1 MWSQLRTPRKNQS
14 NPTAVT
20 PDIRGT
26 DLIERSIDNN
36 NHYSILANDESSHT
50 SINSET
56 TDNSSDSTSTMSST
70 AEDSCLISLETLKS
84 KMETIEPGITTINS
98 NPKYTDVVI
107 FQETMGNAVAELA
120 VEYQTYGFSY
130 LVDTT
135 KRFKQRHPA
144 GTEQEPMDM
153 PKPPVAPTRE
163 ERSSTTIKRYRYNLI
178 EYKQAIHMK
187 TIGLALLTDTF
198 PNCLDL
204 KETDFGY
211 PSDFHLKD
219 ALAYVLDN
227 TTCSSEQDKEFQ
239 GFQRDLLNLHYRHD
253 PKSNSIDKFFKSI
266 QRLKKKQDLVAS
278 HPGAGQTYIQLIS
291 NAQTQVYEGVG
302 GRKDLVHELKEKW
315 NTKQVELTNAGTAHD
330 QIWEL
335 FKAHYKKELH
345 KLDLQG
351 FTTKKIN
358 ESASAR
364 SIIPPE
370 QVTVNSN
377 VEHRLS
383 GITNQL
389 DALTEQTAQ
398 VASAA
403 MSAISTNQRAF
414 NASGVPTYIQTDP
427 TNGNASAIG
436 SDTITEAQCRR
447 LLNEQQINMGKQM
460 DAMMLKNQ
468 ELLAKIR
475 NLELQ
480 NNSTI
485 ASTAANTSYS
495 GSQHRSQNQ
504 SYNHN
509 QDQRTSVKDTQG
521 RKWYQVKFYCSKH
534 GFNTSHSNENCNS
547 KHLNRGHPWVPGA
560 TPSNTKGGSNALADK
575 FNHWYEPRAKQYQPQ
590 PPN

>member
-1 MWSQLRTPRKNQS
+1 M
-14 NPTAVT
+14 
-20 PDIRGT
+20 
-26 DLIERSIDNN
+26 
-36 NHYSILANDESSHT
+36 
-50 SINSET
+50 
-56 TDNSSDSTSTMSST
+56 
-70 AEDSCLISLETLKS
+70 
-84 KMETIEPGITTINS
+84 
-98 NPKYTDVVI
+98 

-120 VEYQTYGFSY
+120 VEYQTYSFSY

-135 KRFKQRHPA
+135 KRFRQRHPT
-144 GTEQEPMDM
+144 GTEQDPINV
-153 PKPPVAPTRE
+153 PQPPVAPLRT
-163 ERSSTTIKRYRYNLI
+163 ERSSSTIKEYRYNLV

-187 TIGLALLTDTF
+187 TIGLTLLTETF

-211 PSDFHLKD
+211 PPDFHLKD
-219 ALAYVLDN
+219 AFAYVLDN
-227 TTCSSEQDKEFQ
+227 TTSRSEQDKEFQ

-253 PKSNSIDKFFKSI
+253 PKSNSINKFFKSI
-266 QRLKKKQDLVAS
+266 QKLKKKQDLVAP
-278 HPGAGQTYIQLIS
+278 HPGAGLTYIQLIS

-315 NTKQVELTNAGTAHD
+315 NTKEEKLTTARTTHER
-330 QIWEL
+330 IWEE

-351 FTTKKIN
+351 FTTKRVD
-358 ESASAR
+358 ESAR

-370 QVTVNSN
+370 QVNVNSD

-403 MSAISTNQRAF
+403 MSVISSNQRAF

-427 TNGNASAIG
+427 TNGNTSAIG
-436 SDTITEAQCRR
+436 SDTVTEAQCRR

-460 DAMMLKNQ
+460 DALTLKNQ

-480 NNSTI
+480 NNSTV
-485 ASTAANTSYS
+485 ATTAANTSYS
-495 GSQHRSQNQ
+495 GSHQQPRNNS
-504 SYNHN
+504 
-509 QDQRTSVKDTQG
+509 QDQRSTVKDAQG

-534 GFNTSHSNENCNS
+534 GFNTSNSNENCNN
-547 KHLNRGHPWVPGA
+547 KYMNKGHSWVPGA

-575 FNHWYEPRAKQYQPQ
+575 FNHWYDPRAKQYQPQ